1 MLAPQDHHL
10 GRWLFWTRGT
20 AALSVWPNY
29 RWSKKRLKKK
39 RVTLLIGQRLKTWPQ
54 PVCSQTI
61 FPRIVCSQTI
71 CQWTVCSQKI
81 SPPDS
86 LLPNNL
92 HPNSLLAINLLP
104 SSLLPN
110 NLLPGQFVLRHFN
123 PKQFFS
129 EHSFLS
135 KTSFKRIVDFLQEK
149 GRVRAYAI
157 LLFYFKPPEM
167 LSHPLNY
174 VWPALI
180 GQLGS

>member
-1 MLAPQDHHL
+1 MHL
-10 GRWLFWTRGT
+10 VLVCWRPDC
-20 AALSVWPNY
+20 VEI
-29 RWSKKRLKKK
+29 
-39 RVTLLIGQRLKTWPQ
+39 LIQAVVVHQVLGCE
-54 PVCSQTI
+54 V
-61 FPRIVCSQTI
+61 
-71 CQWTVCSQKI
+71 
-81 SPPDS
+81 
-86 LLPNNL
+86 
-92 HPNSLLAINLLP
+92 HMAINLLP

-129 EHSFLS
+129 EHSFLT

-167 LSHPLNY
+167 LSHPLNN